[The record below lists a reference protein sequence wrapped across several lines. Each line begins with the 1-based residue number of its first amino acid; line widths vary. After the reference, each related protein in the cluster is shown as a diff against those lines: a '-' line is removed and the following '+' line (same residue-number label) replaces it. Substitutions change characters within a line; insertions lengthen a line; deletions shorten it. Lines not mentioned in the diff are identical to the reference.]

1 MSRQNILSGGQIGYI
16 PVDAWD
22 CFQHSFILLRSPEVC
37 RFENFLRVVSRFRD
51 EIDHF
56 STDLAGKAFFST
68 LKITCF
74 DTARK
79 YATGI
84 ASENETALH
93 SWTDQTNNAVI
104 KFF

>member
-1 MSRQNILSGGQIGYI
+1 MGNI

-22 CFQHSFILLRSPEVC
+22 CFQHSTKFHPSASPEVC

-74 DTARK
+74 DTAHK
-79 YATGI
+79 YA
-84 ASENETALH
+84 
-93 SWTDQTNNAVI
+93 TDQTNNAVV
-104 KFF
+104 KLF